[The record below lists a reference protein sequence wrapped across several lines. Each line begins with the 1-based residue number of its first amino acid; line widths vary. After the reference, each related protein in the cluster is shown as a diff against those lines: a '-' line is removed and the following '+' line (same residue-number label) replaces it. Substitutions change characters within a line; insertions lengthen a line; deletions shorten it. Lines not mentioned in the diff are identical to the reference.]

1 MRSGENRC
9 LKRDMAGV
17 LDARRADGDR
27 LDGSRS
33 LPREVA
39 STSTLLIHA
48 KAPLPGLAKSRLLDP
63 ARGHDDDFV
72 ARLSDAFLRDTL
84 DHASRGGADEI
95 VLHYTPELAAP
106 YFRALL
112 ESARLEPQPEVSFGE
127 RLITAFARCFA
138 RGAGRVV
145 AIGMDT
151 PHLEASTIAR
161 AFEALDRTDVVIGPA
176 EDGGYY
182 LIGMRR
188 RIDLMFEDIDWSTD
202 RVAAQT
208 RARARACGATIVEL
222 GVLFDVDR
230 PEDLARL
237 RELAIDAPTRCPRTA
252 ALLGIH

>member
-1 MRSGENRC
+1 MTDGGEPSG
-9 LKRDMAGV
+9 
-17 LDARRADGDR
+17 
-27 LDGSRS
+27 
-33 LPREVA
+33 VA

-63 ARGHDDDFV
+63 ARGHDEEFV
-72 ARLSDAFLRDTL
+72 ARLSDAFLRDTI
-84 DHASRGGADEI
+84 DHALRVGADEI
-95 VLHYTPELAAP
+95 VLHYTPEHEAP

-161 AFEALDRTDVVIGPA
+161 AFAALESADVVIGPA

-188 RIDLMFEDIDWSTD
+188 RIDRMFEDIDWSTD

-208 RARARACGATIVEL
+208 RARARECGATLAEL
-222 GVLFDVDR
+222 ETSFDIDR
-230 PEDLARL
+230 QEDLARL
-237 RELAIDAPTRCPRTA
+237 RELAIGAPTRCPRTA